1 MKFSII
7 TPTHLKN
14 SFLNQVYESLVAQ
27 TYENW
32 EWVIYLNGVKD
43 DLDALENYTEG
54 LSKLPLNEAI
64 RIDPRIRI
72 VVSNEINSKIGF
84 NKNKAFHLG
93 TGDVLVEVDHDDMLT
108 PDCLEELHKAF
119 KDPAVGFVY
128 SNSITYH
135 VNNEF
140 TPYDAYYGWTYK
152 KVMWRDKEHYSMNS
166 FAPTSHSMAYIWY
179 APDHV
184 RAWRKSVYVS
194 IGGHNV
200 NLDICDDHE
209 LVIRTYLTAKMHH
222 INKPLYVYR
231 ITGNNTWLE
240 RNQAI
245 QDTTRELFKQYA
257 WDLAC
262 KDAKDRG
269 LDIVELGGGIN
280 PRAGCNINIDLED
293 GNITADLN
301 NGIPLPDNSVGVINA
316 SHILEHL
323 HDKHKI
329 MAEIY
334 RVLADD
340 GWVFIQIPSTDGR
353 GAFQDPTHVSYWNEN
368 CFWYYTRKDKAM
380 FIRNDKIRFQ
390 EFKLDTFWWE
400 PRSDNI
406 AITDAWLVAIKSD
419 KRRPHP
425 VKI

>member
-14 SFLNQVYESLVAQ
+14 AFLLELYDSLKQQTHSDWEWVLWLNGGASKSSIEPEILSDPRVFVYESA
-27 TYENW
+27 EN
-32 EWVIYLNGVKD
+32 
-43 DLDALENYTEG
+43 
-54 LSKLPLNEAI
+54 
-64 RIDPRIRI
+64 
-72 VVSNEINSKIGF
+72 NSKVGY

-108 PDCLEELHKAF
+108 DDCLAELDRAF
-119 KDPAVGFVY
+119 RNPSIGFVY
-128 SNSITYH
+128 SDSITYH
-135 VNNEF
+135 VEDKF
-140 TPYDAYYGWTYK
+140 TPYDSFYGWTHK
-152 KVMWRDKEHYSMNS
+152 KVMFRGKPCYSMDS
-166 FAPTSHSMAYIWY
+166 FKPTSHSIGYIWY

-184 RAWRKSVYVS
+184 RAWRKDVYVAL
-194 IGGHNV
+194 GGHNV
-200 NLDICDDHE
+200 DLDICDDHE
-209 LVIRTYLTAKMHH
+209 LVIRTYLSSKMHH
-222 INKPLYVYR
+222 IPKPLYIYR

-245 QDTTRELFKQYA
+245 QEKTRELFRQYA

-262 KDAKDRG
+262 KDAKDKG

-280 PRAGCNINIDLED
+280 PRAGCNINIDLEE
-293 GNITADLN
+293 GNLTADLN

-329 MAEIY
+329 MCEIH

-340 GWVFIQIPSTDGR
+340 GWAFIQVPSTDGR

-368 CFWYYTRKDKAM
+368 CFWYYTRADKAA
-380 FIRNDKIRFQ
+380 FIRNNKIRFQ
-390 EFKLDTFWWE
+390 AFKLDTFWWE

-406 AITDAWLVAIKSD
+406 AVTDAWLVALKSN

-425 VKI
+425 VTI

>member
-1 MKFSII
+1 MERTVKFSII

-14 SFLNQVYESLVAQ
+14 SFLGDLYESLVAQ

-32 EWVIYLNGVKD
+32 EWVIYLNGVEGG
-43 DLDALENYTEG
+43 LDALVNYPV
-54 LSKLPLNEAI
+54 LVAI
-64 RIDPRIRI
+64 KSDERIKI
-72 VVSNEINSKIGF
+72 VVSDEINSKIGF

-108 PDCLEELHKAF
+108 PDCLEELYKAF
-119 KDPAVGFVY
+119 QDPTVGFVY
-128 SNSITYH
+128 SDSITYH

-140 TPYDAYYGWTYK
+140 TPYDAHYGWTYK
-152 KVMWRDKEHYSMNS
+152 KVMWRGKEHYSMNS

-200 NLDICDDHE
+200 NLDVCDDHE
-209 LVIRTYLTAKMHH
+209 LVIRTYLNTKMHH

-293 GNITADLN
+293 GNVTADLN

-316 SHILEHL
+316 SHIIEHL
-323 HDKHKI
+323 NDKHKI

-340 GWVFIQIPSTDGR
+340 GWVFIQVPSTDGR

>member
-1 MKFSII
+1 
-7 TPTHLKN
+7 L
-14 SFLNQVYESLVAQ
+14 YESLVAQ

-32 EWVIYLNGVKD
+32 EWVIYLNGVEGG
-43 DLDALENYTEG
+43 LDALVNYPV
-54 LSKLPLNEAI
+54 LVAI
-64 RIDPRIRI
+64 KSDERIKI
-72 VVSNEINSKIGF
+72 VVSDEINSKIGF

-108 PDCLEELHKAF
+108 PDCLEELYKAF
-119 KDPAVGFVY
+119 QDPTVGFVY
-128 SNSITYH
+128 SDSITYH

-140 TPYDAYYGWTYK
+140 TPYDAHYGWTYK
-152 KVMWRDKEHYSMNS
+152 KVMWRGKEHYSMNS

-184 RAWRKSVYVS
+184 RAWRKNVYVS

-200 NLDICDDHE
+200 NLDVCDDHE
-209 LVIRTYLTAKMHH
+209 LVIRTYLNTKMHH

-293 GNITADLN
+293 GNVTADLN

-316 SHILEHL
+316 SHIIEHL
-323 HDKHKI
+323 NDKHKI

-340 GWVFIQIPSTDGR
+340 GWVFIQVPSTDGR

-419 KRRPHP
+419 KRRPHLLQ
-425 VKI
+425 I

>member
-14 SFLNQVYESLVAQ
+14 SFLGDLYESLVAQ

-32 EWVIYLNGVKD
+32 EWVIYLNGVEGG
-43 DLDALENYTEG
+43 LDALVNYPV
-54 LSKLPLNEAI
+54 LVAI
-64 RIDPRIRI
+64 KSDERIKI
-72 VVSNEINSKIGF
+72 VVSDEINSKIGF

-108 PDCLEELHKAF
+108 PDCLEELYKAF
-119 KDPAVGFVY
+119 QDPTVGFVY
-128 SNSITYH
+128 SDSITYH

-140 TPYDAYYGWTYK
+140 TPYDAHYGWTYK
-152 KVMWRDKEHYSMNS
+152 KVMWRGKEHYSMNS

-209 LVIRTYLTAKMHH
+209 LVIRTYLNTKMHH

-245 QDTTRELFKQYA
+245 QDTTRELFKKYA

-269 LDIVELGGGIN
+269 LDVVELGGGIN

-293 GNITADLN
+293 GNVTADLN

-316 SHILEHL
+316 SHIIEHL
-323 HDKHKI
+323 NDKHKI

-340 GWVFIQIPSTDGR
+340 GWVFIQVPSTDGR

>member
-1 MKFSII
+1 
-7 TPTHLKN
+7 L
-14 SFLNQVYESLVAQ
+14 YESLVAQ

-32 EWVIYLNGVKD
+32 EWVIYLNGVEGG
-43 DLDALENYTEG
+43 LDALVNYPV
-54 LSKLPLNEAI
+54 LVAI
-64 RIDPRIRI
+64 KSDERIKI
-72 VVSNEINSKIGF
+72 VVSDEINSKIGF

-108 PDCLEELHKAF
+108 PDCLEELYKAF
-119 KDPAVGFVY
+119 QDPTVGFVY
-128 SNSITYH
+128 SDSITYH

-140 TPYDAYYGWTYK
+140 TPYDAHYGWTYK
-152 KVMWRDKEHYSMNS
+152 KVMWRGKEHYSMNS

-209 LVIRTYLTAKMHH
+209 LVIRTYLNTKMHH

-293 GNITADLN
+293 GNVTADLN

-316 SHILEHL
+316 SHIIEHL
-323 HDKHKI
+323 NDKHKI

-340 GWVFIQIPSTDGR
+340 GWVFIQVPSTDGR

-380 FIRNDKIRFQ
+380 FIRKIRFQ

>member
-93 TGDVLVEVDHDDMLT
+93 TGDILVEVDHDDMLT

-152 KVMWRDKEHYSMNS
+152 KVMWCDKEHYSMNS

-200 NLDICDDHE
+200 NLDVCDDHE

>member
-1 MKFSII
+1 VKFSII

-14 SFLNQVYESLVAQ
+14 SFLGDLYESLVAQ

-32 EWVIYLNGVKD
+32 EWVIYLNGVEGG
-43 DLDALENYTEG
+43 LDALVNYPV
-54 LSKLPLNEAI
+54 LVAI
-64 RIDPRIRI
+64 KSDERIKI
-72 VVSNEINSKIGF
+72 VVSDEINSKIGF

-93 TGDVLVEVDHDDMLT
+93 TGDVLVEVDHDDILT
-108 PDCLEELHKAF
+108 PDCLEELYKAF
-119 KDPAVGFVY
+119 QDPTVGFVY
-128 SNSITYH
+128 SDSITYH

-140 TPYDAYYGWTYK
+140 TPYDAHYGWTYK
-152 KVMWRDKEHYSMNS
+152 KVMWRGKEHYSMNS

-200 NLDICDDHE
+200 NLDVCDDHE
-209 LVIRTYLTAKMHH
+209 LVIRTYLNTKMHH

-293 GNITADLN
+293 GNVTADLN

-316 SHILEHL
+316 SHIIEHL
-323 HDKHKI
+323 NDKHKI

-340 GWVFIQIPSTDGR
+340 GWVFIQVPSTDGR

>member
-1 MKFSII
+1 VKFSII

-14 SFLNQVYESLVAQ
+14 SFLGDLYESLIAQ

-32 EWVIYLNGVKD
+32 EWVIYLNGVEGG
-43 DLDALENYTEG
+43 LDALVNYPV
-54 LSKLPLNEAI
+54 LVAI
-64 RIDPRIRI
+64 KSDERIRI
-72 VVSNEINSKIGF
+72 VVSDEINSKIGF

-108 PDCLEELHKAF
+108 PDCLEELYKAF
-119 KDPAVGFVY
+119 QDPTVGFVY
-128 SNSITYH
+128 SDSITYH

-140 TPYDAYYGWTYK
+140 TPYDAHYGWTYK
-152 KVMWRDKEHYSMNS
+152 KVMWRGKEHYSMNS

-179 APDHV
+179 SPDHV

-209 LVIRTYLTAKMHH
+209 LVIRTYLNTKMHH

-293 GNITADLN
+293 GNVTADLN

-316 SHILEHL
+316 SHIIEHL
-323 HDKHKI
+323 NDKHKI

-340 GWVFIQIPSTDGR
+340 GWVFIQVPSTDGR

-419 KRRPHP
+419 KRRPHLLQ
-425 VKI
+425 I

>member
-14 SFLNQVYESLVAQ
+14 SFLGDLYESLVAQ

-32 EWVIYLNGVKD
+32 EWVIYLNGVEGG
-43 DLDALENYTEG
+43 LDALVNYPV
-54 LSKLPLNEAI
+54 LVAI
-64 RIDPRIRI
+64 KSDERIRI
-72 VVSNEINSKIGF
+72 VVSDEINSKIGF

-108 PDCLEELHKAF
+108 PDCLEELYKAF
-119 KDPAVGFVY
+119 QDPTVGFVY
-128 SNSITYH
+128 SDSITYH

-140 TPYDAYYGWTYK
+140 TPYDAHYGWTYK
-152 KVMWRDKEHYSMNS
+152 KVMWRGKEHYSMNS

-209 LVIRTYLTAKMHH
+209 LVIRTYLNTKMHH

-293 GNITADLN
+293 GNVTADLN

-316 SHILEHL
+316 SHIIEHL
-323 HDKHKI
+323 NDKHKI

-340 GWVFIQIPSTDGR
+340 GWVFIQVPSTDGR

>member
-14 SFLNQVYESLVAQ
+14 SFLGDLYESLVAQ

-32 EWVIYLNGVKD
+32 EWVIYLNGVEGG
-43 DLDALENYTEG
+43 LDALVNYPV
-54 LSKLPLNEAI
+54 LVAI
-64 RIDPRIRI
+64 KSDERIRI
-72 VVSNEINSKIGF
+72 VVSDEINSKIGF

-93 TGDVLVEVDHDDMLT
+93 TGDVLVEVDHDDILT
-108 PDCLEELHKAF
+108 PDCLEELYKAF
-119 KDPAVGFVY
+119 QDPTVGFVY
-128 SNSITYH
+128 SDSITYH

-140 TPYDAYYGWTYK
+140 TPYDAHYGWTYK
-152 KVMWRDKEHYSMNS
+152 KVMWRGKEHYSMNS

-200 NLDICDDHE
+200 NLDVCDDHE
-209 LVIRTYLTAKMHH
+209 LVIRTYLNTKMHH

-293 GNITADLN
+293 GNVIADLN

-316 SHILEHL
+316 SHIIEHL
-323 HDKHKI
+323 NDKHKI

-340 GWVFIQIPSTDGR
+340 GWVFIQVPSTDGR

>member
-1 MKFSII
+1 
-7 TPTHLKN
+7 L
-14 SFLNQVYESLVAQ
+14 YESLVAQ

-32 EWVIYLNGVKD
+32 EWVIYLNGVEGG
-43 DLDALENYTEG
+43 LDALVNYPV
-54 LSKLPLNEAI
+54 LVAI
-64 RIDPRIRI
+64 KSDERIKI
-72 VVSNEINSKIGF
+72 VVSDEINSKIGF

-93 TGDVLVEVDHDDMLT
+93 TGDVLVEVDHDDILT
-108 PDCLEELHKAF
+108 PDCLEELYKAF
-119 KDPAVGFVY
+119 QDPTVGFVY
-128 SNSITYH
+128 SDSITYH

-140 TPYDAYYGWTYK
+140 TPYDAHYGWTYK
-152 KVMWRDKEHYSMNS
+152 KVMWRGKEHYSMNS

-200 NLDICDDHE
+200 NLDVCDDHE
-209 LVIRTYLTAKMHH
+209 LVIRTYLNTKMHH

-293 GNITADLN
+293 GNVTADLN

-316 SHILEHL
+316 SHIIEHL
-323 HDKHKI
+323 NDKHKI

-340 GWVFIQIPSTDGR
+340 GWVFIQVPSTDGR

>member
-14 SFLNQVYESLVAQ
+14 SFLGDLYESLIAQ

-32 EWVIYLNGVKD
+32 EWVIYLNGVEGG
-43 DLDALENYTEG
+43 LDALVNYPV
-54 LSKLPLNEAI
+54 LVAI
-64 RIDPRIRI
+64 KSDERIRI
-72 VVSNEINSKIGF
+72 VVSDEINSKIGF

-108 PDCLEELHKAF
+108 PDCLEELYKAF
-119 KDPAVGFVY
+119 QDPTVGFVY
-128 SNSITYH
+128 SDSITYH

-140 TPYDAYYGWTYK
+140 TPYDAHYGWTYK
-152 KVMWRDKEHYSMNS
+152 KVMWRGKEHYSMNS

-179 APDHV
+179 SPDHV

-209 LVIRTYLTAKMHH
+209 LVIRTYLNTKMHH

-293 GNITADLN
+293 GNVTADLN

-316 SHILEHL
+316 SHIIEHL
-323 HDKHKI
+323 NDKHKI

-340 GWVFIQIPSTDGR
+340 GWVFIQVPSTDGR

-419 KRRPHP
+419 KRRPHLLQ
-425 VKI
+425 I

>member
-14 SFLNQVYESLVAQ
+14 SFLGDLYESLVAQ

-32 EWVIYLNGVKD
+32 EWVIYLNGVEGG
-43 DLDALENYTEG
+43 LDALVNYPV
-54 LSKLPLNEAI
+54 LVAI
-64 RIDPRIRI
+64 KSDERIKI
-72 VVSNEINSKIGF
+72 VVSDEINSKIGF

-108 PDCLEELHKAF
+108 PDCLEELYKAF
-119 KDPAVGFVY
+119 QDPTVGFVY
-128 SNSITYH
+128 SDSITYH

-140 TPYDAYYGWTYK
+140 TPYDAHYGWTYK
-152 KVMWRDKEHYSMNS
+152 KVMWRGKEHYSMNS

-200 NLDICDDHE
+200 NLDVCDDHE
-209 LVIRTYLTAKMHH
+209 LVIRTYLNTKMHH

-293 GNITADLN
+293 GNVTADLN

-316 SHILEHL
+316 SHIIEHL
-323 HDKHKI
+323 NDKHTI

-340 GWVFIQIPSTDGR
+340 GWVFIQVPSTDGR

>member
-14 SFLNQVYESLVAQ
+14 SFLGDLYESLVAQ

-32 EWVIYLNGVKD
+32 EWVIYLNGVEGG
-43 DLDALENYTEG
+43 LDALVNYPV
-54 LSKLPLNEAI
+54 LVAI
-64 RIDPRIRI
+64 KSDERIKI
-72 VVSNEINSKIGF
+72 VVSDEINSKIGF

-108 PDCLEELHKAF
+108 PDCLEELYKAF
-119 KDPAVGFVY
+119 QDPTVGFVY
-128 SNSITYH
+128 SDSITYH

-140 TPYDAYYGWTYK
+140 TPYDAHYGWTYK
-152 KVMWRDKEHYSMNS
+152 KVMWRGKEHYSMNS

-200 NLDICDDHE
+200 NLDVCDDHE
-209 LVIRTYLTAKMHH
+209 LVIRTYLNTKMHH

-293 GNITADLN
+293 GNVTADLN

-316 SHILEHL
+316 SHIIEHL
-323 HDKHKI
+323 NDKHKI

-340 GWVFIQIPSTDGR
+340 GWVFIQVPSTDGR

-368 CFWYYTRKDKAM
+368 CFWYYTRKNKAM

>member
-1 MKFSII
+1 
-7 TPTHLKN
+7 
-14 SFLNQVYESLVAQ
+14 
-27 TYENW
+27 
-32 EWVIYLNGVKD
+32 VIYLNGVEGG
-43 DLDALENYTEG
+43 LDALVNYPV
-54 LSKLPLNEAI
+54 LVAI
-64 RIDPRIRI
+64 KSDERIKI
-72 VVSNEINSKIGF
+72 VVSDEINSKIGF

-108 PDCLEELHKAF
+108 PDCLEELYKAF
-119 KDPAVGFVY
+119 QDPTVGFVY
-128 SNSITYH
+128 SDSITYH

-140 TPYDAYYGWTYK
+140 TPYDAHYGWTYK
-152 KVMWRDKEHYSMNS
+152 KVMWRGKEHYSMNS

-200 NLDICDDHE
+200 NLDVCDDHE
-209 LVIRTYLTAKMHH
+209 LVIRTYLNTKMHH

-293 GNITADLN
+293 GNVTADLN

-316 SHILEHL
+316 SHIIEHL
-323 HDKHKI
+323 NDKHKI

-340 GWVFIQIPSTDGR
+340 GWVFIQVPSTDGR

>member
-1 MKFSII
+1 
-7 TPTHLKN
+7 
-14 SFLNQVYESLVAQ
+14 
-27 TYENW
+27 
-32 EWVIYLNGVKD
+32 
-43 DLDALENYTEG
+43 
-54 LSKLPLNEAI
+54 
-64 RIDPRIRI
+64 
-72 VVSNEINSKIGF
+72 
-84 NKNKAFHLG
+84 
-93 TGDVLVEVDHDDMLT
+93 
-108 PDCLEELHKAF
+108 
-119 KDPAVGFVY
+119 
-128 SNSITYH
+128 
-135 VNNEF
+135 
-140 TPYDAYYGWTYK
+140 
-152 KVMWRDKEHYSMNS
+152 MNS

-209 LVIRTYLTAKMHH
+209 LVIRTYLNTKMHH

-293 GNITADLN
+293 GNVTADLN

-316 SHILEHL
+316 SHIIEHL
-323 HDKHKI
+323 NDKHKI

-340 GWVFIQIPSTDGR
+340 GWVFIQVPSTDGR

>member
-43 DLDALENYTEG
+43 DLGALENYTEG

-64 RIDPRIRI
+64 KIDPRVRI

-200 NLDICDDHE
+200 NLDVCDDHE

>member
-14 SFLNQVYESLVAQ
+14 SFLGDLYESLVAQ

-32 EWVIYLNGVKD
+32 EWVIYLNGVEGG
-43 DLDALENYTEG
+43 LDALVNYPV
-54 LSKLPLNEAI
+54 LVAI
-64 RIDPRIRI
+64 KSDERIRI
-72 VVSNEINSKIGF
+72 VVSDEINSKIGF

-108 PDCLEELHKAF
+108 PDCLEELYKAF
-119 KDPAVGFVY
+119 QDPTVGFVY
-128 SNSITYH
+128 SDSITYH

-140 TPYDAYYGWTYK
+140 APYDAHYGWTYK
-152 KVMWRDKEHYSMNS
+152 KVMWRGKEHYSMNS

-209 LVIRTYLTAKMHH
+209 LVIRTYLNTKMHH

-293 GNITADLN
+293 GNVTADLN

-329 MAEIY
+329 MAEIH

-340 GWVFIQIPSTDGR
+340 GWVFIQVPSTDGR

>member
-14 SFLNQVYESLVAQ
+14 SFLGDLYESLVAQ

-32 EWVIYLNGVKD
+32 EWVIYLNGVEGG
-43 DLDALENYTEG
+43 LDALVNYPV
-54 LSKLPLNEAI
+54 LVAI
-64 RIDPRIRI
+64 KSDERIKI
-72 VVSNEINSKIGF
+72 VVSDEINSKIGF

-108 PDCLEELHKAF
+108 PDCLEELYKAF
-119 KDPAVGFVY
+119 QDPTVGFVY
-128 SNSITYH
+128 SDSITYH

-140 TPYDAYYGWTYK
+140 TPYDAHYGWTYK
-152 KVMWRDKEHYSMNS
+152 KVMWRGKEHYSMNS

-209 LVIRTYLTAKMHH
+209 LVIRTYLNTKMHH

-293 GNITADLN
+293 GNVTADLN

-316 SHILEHL
+316 SHIIEHL
-323 HDKHKI
+323 NDKHKI

-340 GWVFIQIPSTDGR
+340 GWVFIQVPSTDGR

>member
-1 MKFSII
+1 VKFSII

-14 SFLNQVYESLVAQ
+14 SFLGDLYESLVAQ

-32 EWVIYLNGVKD
+32 EWVIYLNGVEGG
-43 DLDALENYTEG
+43 LDALVNYPV
-54 LSKLPLNEAI
+54 LVAI
-64 RIDPRIRI
+64 KSDERIKI
-72 VVSNEINSKIGF
+72 VVSDEINSKIGF

-108 PDCLEELHKAF
+108 PDCLEELYKAF
-119 KDPAVGFVY
+119 QDPTVGFVY
-128 SNSITYH
+128 SDSITYH

-140 TPYDAYYGWTYK
+140 TPYDAHYGWTYK
-152 KVMWRDKEHYSMNS
+152 KVMWRGKEHYSMNS

-200 NLDICDDHE
+200 NLDVCDDHE
-209 LVIRTYLTAKMHH
+209 LVIRTYLNTKMHH

-293 GNITADLN
+293 GNVTADLN

-316 SHILEHL
+316 SHIIEHL
-323 HDKHKI
+323 NDKHKI

-340 GWVFIQIPSTDGR
+340 GWVFIQVPSTDGR

>member
-1 MKFSII
+1 VKFSII

-14 SFLNQVYESLVAQ
+14 SFLGDLYESLVAQ

-32 EWVIYLNGVKD
+32 EWVIYLNGVEGG
-43 DLDALENYTEG
+43 LDALVNYPV
-54 LSKLPLNEAI
+54 LVAI
-64 RIDPRIRI
+64 KSDERIKI
-72 VVSNEINSKIGF
+72 VVSDEINSKIGF

-108 PDCLEELHKAF
+108 PDCLEELYKAF
-119 KDPAVGFVY
+119 QDPTVGFVY
-128 SNSITYH
+128 SDSITYH

-140 TPYDAYYGWTYK
+140 TPYDAHYGWTYK
-152 KVMWRDKEHYSMNS
+152 KVMWRGKEHYSMNS

-184 RAWRKSVYVS
+184 RAWRKNVYVS

-200 NLDICDDHE
+200 NLDVCDDHE
-209 LVIRTYLTAKMHH
+209 LVIRTYLNTKMHH

-293 GNITADLN
+293 GNVTADLN

-316 SHILEHL
+316 SHIIEHL
-323 HDKHKI
+323 NDKHKI

-340 GWVFIQIPSTDGR
+340 GWVFIQVPSTDGR

>member
-1 MKFSII
+1 VKFSII

-14 SFLNQVYESLVAQ
+14 SFLGDLYESLVAQ

-32 EWVIYLNGVKD
+32 EWVIYLNGVEGG
-43 DLDALENYTEG
+43 LDALVNYPV
-54 LSKLPLNEAI
+54 LVAI
-64 RIDPRIRI
+64 KSDERIKI
-72 VVSNEINSKIGF
+72 VVSDEINSKIGF

-108 PDCLEELHKAF
+108 PDCLEELYKAF
-119 KDPAVGFVY
+119 QDPTVGFVY
-128 SNSITYH
+128 SDSITYH

-140 TPYDAYYGWTYK
+140 TPYDAHYGWTYK
-152 KVMWRDKEHYSMNS
+152 KVMWRGKEHYSMNS

-200 NLDICDDHE
+200 NLDVCDDHE
-209 LVIRTYLTAKMHH
+209 LVIRTYLNTKMHH

-293 GNITADLN
+293 GNVTADLN

-316 SHILEHL
+316 SHIIEHL
-323 HDKHKI
+323 NDKHKI

-340 GWVFIQIPSTDGR
+340 GWVFIQVPSTDGR

-380 FIRNDKIRFQ
+380 FIRNDKSRFQ